1 MRLQLSNAVVGCPT
15 AKTVNFCLAGGTDP
29 RSHRELA
36 DTLSYYDVKN
46 TLVKCFAIAMI
57 VLSVVYT
64 NFRPKGNNSS
74 RSKCIFESNTIQL
87 GGKPL

>member
-1 MRLQLSNAVVGCPT
+1 MRMQLSNAVVGCPA
-15 AKTVNFCLAGGTDP
+15 AKTVILCLADGIDP
-29 RSHRELA
+29 RSPRELA

-64 NFRPKGNNSS
+64 NFGLREITIPGVN
-74 RSKCIFESNTIQL
+74 IYSNLKLIKL